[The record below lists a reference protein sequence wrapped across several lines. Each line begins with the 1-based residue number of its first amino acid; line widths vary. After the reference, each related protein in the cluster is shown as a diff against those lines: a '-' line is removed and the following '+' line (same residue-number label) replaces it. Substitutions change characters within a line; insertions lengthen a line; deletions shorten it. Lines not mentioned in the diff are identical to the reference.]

1 MRLWR
6 IPLFTDL
13 HILNYVIKRLRS

>member
-1 MRLWR
+1 VKFCEQGRR

-13 HILNYVIKRLRS
+13 YPGSKKRK